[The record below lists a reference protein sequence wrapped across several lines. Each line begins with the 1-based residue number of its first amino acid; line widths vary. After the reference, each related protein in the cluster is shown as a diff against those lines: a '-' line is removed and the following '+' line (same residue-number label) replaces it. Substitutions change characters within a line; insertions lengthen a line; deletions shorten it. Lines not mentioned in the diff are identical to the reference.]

1 MRRRLI
7 VMALVVLAA
16 AAGGAWWYAQRNG
29 ATPELALS
37 GNVDLRQVSLAFN
50 GNDRI
55 AAVLV
60 EEGDRVTKGQILAH
74 LDTSRLEPQVAQAEA
89 QVAAQRAA
97 VERLRNGSRPEEIAQ
112 ARANLGSAKADAL
125 NARKQYE
132 RKKSLLDKNAGSQQD
147 ADTAKAVADVAD
159 ARVEVNQKALD
170 LSIAGPR
177 SEDIAQAEAQ
187 LRGNEAQLAYLR
199 QQLADAELKAPVDGV
214 VRSRLMEPG
223 EMASPQRPVFS
234 LAIIDPKWVRAYVSE
249 RNLGKVRSGMQASVA
264 VDSFPGR
271 RFDGWVGF
279 MSPVAEFTPKSGG
292 DHRAAHQPGLRD
304 PGVREG
310 SAERPAA
317 RHAGD
322 GASAVRRQ
330 SGGARRLPVRAGAGG
345 GRPAM
350 NADAAPPLV
359 GRDIRKT
366 FRRGTG
372 EVVHALDGVSLDAA
386 AGTLT
391 ALVGPDGA
399 GKTTLIRLAA
409 GLLAPDSGELR
420 SLGIDVTAAAAG
432 GAGPHRLHAA
442 AFGLYEDLSVQEN
455 LDLYADLHGIGAA
468 ERAAAISATDGDD
481 GARAVHATAWRAG
494 CRAA

>member
-60 EEGDRVTKGQILAH
+60 EEGDRVTKGQTLAH

-199 QQLADAELKAPVDGV
+199 RQLADAELKAPVDGV

-234 LAIIDPKWVRAYVSE
+234 LAVIDPKWVRTYVSE

-279 MSPVAEFTPKSGG
+279 VSPVAEFTPKNVETTELRTSLVYEIRVFVKDPQNDLPLGMPATVHLPSGG
-292 DHRAAHQPGLRD
+292 N
-304 PGVREG
+304 
-310 SAERPAA
+310 PAA
-317 RHAGD
+317 LAGSPSVPAPAAD
-322 GASAVRRQ
+322 
-330 SGGARRLPVRAGAGG
+330 ARR
-345 GRPAM
+345 
-350 NADAAPPLV
+350 
-359 GRDIRKT
+359 
-366 FRRGTG
+366 
-372 EVVHALDGVSLDAA
+372 
-386 AGTLT
+386 
-391 ALVGPDGA
+391 
-399 GKTTLIRLAA
+399 
-409 GLLAPDSGELR
+409 
-420 SLGIDVTAAAAG
+420 
-432 GAGPHRLHAA
+432 
-442 AFGLYEDLSVQEN
+442 
-455 LDLYADLHGIGAA
+455 
-468 ERAAAISATDGDD
+468 
-481 GARAVHATAWRAG
+481 
-494 CRAA
+494 